1 MTPRVASGAIAGG
14 QHASGQWG
22 VGSRPEAAKGLP
34 RRVLPDR
41 CQKTRLSGLDD
52 GGMWQSM
59 LECGRKNGSA
69 DLHIGCNWQKKSGRR
84 ARALA
89 ASKVWQGREN
99 EDHDLLRCM

>member
-1 MTPRVASGAIAGG
+1 MTPVASGAIAGG

-69 DLHIGCNWQKKSGRR
+69 DLHIGCNWQKTSGRR

-89 ASKVWQGREN
+89 ASKVWHGREN